1 MSAVHCNTNAGAR
14 NVSTNSGNWTAV
26 IIVAMPVRE
35 RRFRTRRLGDIKKHM
50 KRRNDYHQI
59 IAETLQDIAAS
70 NRAERVKHLQSAA
83 LAELEMT
90 LNRYTGLGYGPA
102 LLLAIAIKKSQWIL
116 EAATKKEIQAILN
129 PQAPI
134 YDGNK
139 FYPDKYMP
147 PEEEAICWCE
157 TSLRAPLNEA
167 GYNRYMEVFQQVFHK
182 SLE

>member
-14 NVSTNSGNWTAV
+14 NVSTNSGNWTAA

-102 LLLAIAIKKSQWIL
+102 LLLTIAIKKSQWIL
-116 EAATKKEIQAILN
+116 EAA
-129 PQAPI
+129 
-134 YDGNK
+134 
-139 FYPDKYMP
+139 
-147 PEEEAICWCE
+147 
-157 TSLRAPLNEA
+157 
-167 GYNRYMEVFQQVFHK
+167 H
-182 SLE
+182 